1 MNTEFGK
8 WLKNYRISIG
18 IRLYDMATRL
28 GLSSAFISSIESG
41 RKSIPLDFIDKFK
54 YAFNLS
60 PEQLESLDNAVKTTR
75 EEELKKKQNIQ
86 IKVSTSDNAVQE
98 LVYAFARKAN
108 ELTEED
114 KEKMWD
120 ILRKGN

>member
-108 ELTEED
+108 ELTEEE